1 MEFVKL
7 ESRDKLRI
15 MTISRE
21 SVLNALNRQVLEEIS
36 HVVREFDTSF
46 QTAHARY
53 IGITPLAVNFFVK
66 FYDFVSARWCSLWY
80 NIRKEIFTMY
90 VNITGSANNKDVYI
104 YQSYRKESGKTSS
117 RIYRKLGKFNDLL
130 AQFDGD
136 KDKMMAWAKEEA
148 AKDTAAYNKQK
159 EKVSVQFSPAARIPL
174 DEERSFNAG
183 YLFLQKLCSELRI
196 DNICRNIR
204 NRHRFTYDLHAIL
217 TDLIYARILSPS
229 SKMSSYSYCQ
239 SLLEPPRYSLQ
250 NVYRAL
256 SVMSQEADYIQEEL
270 YRDSNFIHDRNTKIL
285 YYDCTN
291 YYFETEEESGD
302 RKYGKS
308 KEHRPNP
315 IVTMG
320 LFMDAYGLPLAFDIY
335 PGNQNEQLT
344 LRPLENKVIR
354 DFDCSEFIFCSDAG
368 LGSVRNRFLNS
379 FGNRSYVI
387 THSLKKMKKEDR
399 EIALK
404 PTQFRLPG
412 SDKMIDLRT
421 LDETDENVFDSV
433 YYKEIPIVT
442 GNMDETLIVTYSP
455 KYKNYQRKIRARQ
468 IERAEKMIESG
479 KNRRG
484 KNPNDPARF
493 IKKTSVTGDGEI
505 AEKAIYELYPKRIR
519 EEEMYDGFYAVITNL
534 EDDPAEVIKINRRRW
549 EIEENFRIMKSEFE
563 ARPVYVQ
570 RDDRIK
576 AHFLT
581 CYISLLVYRLLEKK
595 LDEKYTCSQILET
608 LRGMQM
614 TLLSKESG
622 YIPSYKRTKLT
633 DKLHSIFGFRTDFE
647 FISKSTMRSIIRST
661 KQKTS
666 TKTKK

>member
-1 MEFVKL
+1 MLYLSWLLYDPVVL
-7 ESRDKLRI
+7 SN
-15 MTISRE
+15 
-21 SVLNALNRQVLEEIS
+21 SVAYILYHNQDCCLSFIPIQT
-36 HVVREFDTSF
+36 REFDTSF

-505 AEKAIYELYPKRIR
+505 AEKAIYELDPKRIR

>member
-1 MEFVKL
+1 M
-7 ESRDKLRI
+7 
-15 MTISRE
+15 
-21 SVLNALNRQVLEEIS
+21 
-36 HVVREFDTSF
+36 
-46 QTAHARY
+46 Y
-53 IGITPLAVNFFVK
+53 I
-66 FYDFVSARWCSLWY
+66 C
-80 NIRKEIFTMY
+80 
-90 VNITGSANNKDVYI
+90 ITGSKENKDVYI
-104 YQSYRKESGKTSS
+104 KQSYRKENGKTSS

-130 AQFDGD
+130 ARFDGD
-136 KDKMMAWAKEEA
+136 KDSMMAWAKKEA
-148 AKDTAAYNKQK
+148 AKDTAAYNEQK
-159 EKVSVQFSPAARIPL
+159 EKVCVQLSPAARIPL
-174 DEERSFNAG
+174 DEQRSFHAG
-183 YLFLQKLCSELRI
+183 YLFLQKLCSELRL

-204 NRHRFTYDLHAIL
+204 NRHRSTYDLHAIL

-229 SKMSSYSYCQ
+229 SKMSSYAFCNT
-239 SLLEPPRYSLQ
+239 LLESPKYSLQ

-256 SVMSQEADYIQEEL
+256 SVMAQESDYIQEEL
-270 YRDSNFIHDRNTKIL
+270 YRNSNFVHDRNSKVL

-291 YYFETEEESGD
+291 YYFEIEEESGD

-320 LFMDAYGLPLAFDIY
+320 LFMDADGLPLAFDIY
-335 PGNQNEQLT
+335 PGNRNEQLT
-344 LRPLENKVIR
+344 LKPLETKVIR

-368 LGSVRNRFLNS
+368 LGSVSNRFLNS
-379 FGNRSYVI
+379 FGDRSYVI
-387 THSLKKMKKEDR
+387 THSLKKMKKEDKDL
-399 EIALK
+399 ALD
-404 PTQFRLPG
+404 PSQFRLPG

-421 LDETDENVFDSV
+421 LDETDENVSGRV

-442 GNMDETLIVTYSP
+442 GDMDETLIVTYSP
-455 KYKNYQRKIRARQ
+455 KYKSYQRKIRARQ

-479 KNRRG
+479 NRRRG

-493 IKKTSVTGDGEI
+493 IRKTFVTGDGQI
-505 AEKAIYELYPKRIR
+505 AEKTIYELDPDRIR
-519 EEEMYDGFYAVITNL
+519 QEEMYDGFYAVITNL
-534 EDDPAEVIKINRRRW
+534 EDDPAEIIKINRRRW

-570 RDDRIK
+570 REDRIK

-595 LDEKYTCSQILET
+595 LDEEYTCSQILET

-614 TLLSKESG
+614 TLLSRESG

-633 DKLHSIFGFRTDFE
+633 DKLHSVFGFRTDFE

-661 KQKTS
+661 KQKNS
-666 TKTKK
+666 TTREK